1 MMLGMSLATFTLFHT
16 IISLIGIATGL
27 VVLAGMLKANRMP
40 GWTAVFLIT
49 TIATSVT
56 GFMFPFKGVGPPHI
70 VGAISLV
77 ILAFTLIALYSKH
90 LAGGWRRTYVI
101 TAVAALYL
109 NVFVAVV
116 QAFLKIPALHAL
128 APNGNEPPFAI
139 AQGIVF
145 VLFVWLGFRAVKLF
159 RPAGTLTMAPGA
171 GARVTARV

>member
-1 MMLGMSLATFTLFHT
+1 MILGMSIATFTLVHT

-27 VVLAGMLKANRMP
+27 VVLAGMLKSSRMP
-40 GWTAVFLIT
+40 GWTAAFLIT

-56 GFMFPFKGVGPPHI
+56 GFMFPLTKIGPPHI

-77 ILAFTLIALYSKH
+77 ILGFTLIALYSKH
-90 LAGGWRRTYVI
+90 LVGGWRRIYVV

-116 QAFLKIPALHAL
+116 QAFLKIGPLNAL

-139 AQGIVF
+139 AQGIVLL
-145 VLFVWLGFRAVKLF
+145 LFIWLGFRAVRLF
-159 RPAGTLTMAPGA
+159 HPPGTLTMAA
-171 GARVTARV
+171 GSSLRA